1 MVHVLE
7 EVGYHVVIIQEAW
20 VQQLS
25 QLDRDKWT
33 FKERAGQYV
42 GARRPSWVECVGGQH
57 VSKKVWWAA
66 FTVHF
71 DEPRAGRSKLGILSL
86 HLCNDALEVHT
97 ASRSGRSSG
106 SASGRSSG
114 SASGRS
120 SGSTSGRPSG

>member
-33 FKERAGQYV
+33 FKERAGQFV
-42 GARRPSWVECVGGQH
+42 GARRPSWVECIGGQH
-57 VSKKVWWAA
+57 VSKKIWWAA

-71 DEPRAGRSKLGILSL
+71 DEPRAGRKKLGILSL
-86 HLCNDALEVHT
+86 HLINDRDQRPVAAPADIVQVLSAAP
-97 ASRSGRSSG
+97 ASAFLSRDGLG
-106 SASGRSSG
+106 AEIDICF
-114 SASGRS
+114 
-120 SGSTSGRPSG
+120 